1 VVEIVEIE
9 VREGGKKHKALR
21 KLLEIV
27 SEDPEREFSWSDL
40 ARIIVTTGVSYPY
53 SNKIILELIYLGVLS
68 KVGDRY
74 AVDVEKLK
82 EIVESVR

>member
-1 VVEIVEIE
+1 
-9 VREGGKKHKALR
+9 LR

-27 SEDPEREFSWSDL
+27 SEEPGREFSWSEL
-40 ARIIVTTGVSYPY
+40 ARIIVSTGISHTY
-53 SNKIILELIYLGVLS
+53 SNKIIPELTYLGVLN

-82 EIVESVR
+82 EIVESVE

>member
-1 VVEIVEIE
+1 VVEGVV
-9 VREGGKKHKALR
+9 VREGGKKYRALK

-27 SEDPEREFSWSDL
+27 SEEPGREFSWTDL
-40 ARIIVTTGVSYPY
+40 VRIIVSTGVSYPY
-53 SNKIILELIYLGVLS
+53 SNKIILELIYLGVLN

-82 EIVESVR
+82 EIVESVE